1 MVEVREV
8 PNAGRYKMMTLD
20 QDTYWVAIVDGREY
34 RHVSETPEMALLVGL
49 GIKFD
54 DAHFSKH
61 AGRMLGIDSVW
72 TK

>member
-1 MVEVREV
+1 MIEVREV
-8 PNAGRYKMMTLD
+8 PNAGRYKVSTIN
-20 QDTYWVAIVDGREY
+20 QDTYWITTVDGKEY
-34 RHVSETPEMALLVGL
+34 PHTSETPEMALLVGL

-54 DAHFSKH
+54 DANFSKH